1 MNRLWKACMMCLVV
15 VGVGCGD
22 DSLGGDLQGALE
34 NHEDA
39 GFFDD
44 ALLEEESFAATGEV
58 VQELGFKS
66 TDDPMELPGKVDWD
80 EVDPDH
86 AGEEPVFEI
95 SIANAGETAR
105 LFEGGVARLISP
117 VPFKQLGWM
126 MDALEVRKLQYRA
139 LEPDGSWT
147 HWENVD
153 VYFSDGMI
161 HNAHVLLDFATTEVQ
176 LRGGESIL
184 SALFEFREEV
194 VARREILSA
203 DDPDKNDSD
212 LRTTQQ
218 ALAPSS
224 LVIPRSS
231 WGAINPNKICGSVVR
246 PYRMTIHHTYRP
258 SGDGGDP
265 AARMRG
271 MQSYHIN
278 TNGWCD
284 IGYHFVVAQSGR
296 IYQGRSRSDRPGS
309 HAGNQNHGN
318 VGIAFI
324 ADFTTQRPTETQL
337 NAGARIVRW
346 VHDKHGVAL
355 TRTAVKGH
363 REWPGQSTSCP
374 GTNMI
379 EQIPNL
385 LTRARNLS
393 GSGSSSSSSGCAT
406 SPMPSGPVGP
416 ELVILMCLGGVVL
429 RRYARR

>member
-22 DSLGGDLQGALE
+22 DSSLGNLE
-34 NHEDA
+34 PWSQQYEDA
-39 GFFDD
+39 AFFDD
-44 ALLEEESFAATGEV
+44 TFTEEESLAATAEV
-58 VQELGFKS
+58 AQPLGFKS
-66 TDDPMELPGKVDWD
+66 GYDPVEIPDRADWD
-80 EVDPDH
+80 EADPDH

-95 SIANAGETAR
+95 SIANARETAR
-105 LFEGGVARLISP
+105 MFEGGVARLVSP

-126 MDALEVRKLQYRA
+126 MDALEVSKLQYRA
-139 LEPDGSWT
+139 RKPDGIWT
-147 HWENVD
+147 KWEDVF

-161 HNAHVLLDFATTEVQ
+161 HNAHVLLDFPTTEVQ

-218 ALAPSS
+218 AVAPAS

-296 IYQGRSRSDRPGS
+296 IYQ
-309 HAGNQNHGN
+309 
-318 VGIAFI
+318 
-324 ADFTTQRPTETQL
+324 
-337 NAGARIVRW
+337 
-346 VHDKHGVAL
+346 
-355 TRTAVKGH
+355 
-363 REWPGQSTSCP
+363 
-374 GTNMI
+374 
-379 EQIPNL
+379 
-385 LTRARNLS
+385 
-393 GSGSSSSSSGCAT
+393 
-406 SPMPSGPVGP
+406 
-416 ELVILMCLGGVVL
+416 
-429 RRYARR
+429 